1 MIDRARLE
9 AEIMADVAVLAGA
22 PLSDADEK
30 AVVQLTCAITEL
42 IWGSKPQVAVGAL
55 ATSLVLYVEAA
66 ATPIFSRE
74 LAVLTAI
81 AMIEQLAADEWDGE
95 T

>member
-30 AVVQLTCAITEL
+30 AVVQLTRAITEL
-42 IWGSKPQVAVGAL
+42 IWGSKRQVAVGAL
-55 ATSLVLYVEAA
+55 ATSLVLYAEAA